1 MDSNMAA
8 ILQSG
13 YILFVR
19 PTGRAKKLLGE
30 RIELR
35 RHARENYRLYGEWYG
50 DPEIWRLTSWAASPL
65 SPSAVERLFEDREHS
80 PTDDSFAIHL
90 KGEEEPIG
98 VISLMNISE
107 ANDSAELSV
116 IVGHPEDR
124 HQGYGAEAIALILR
138 YGFEDLNLNRVGLS
152 VFEFNEDAI
161 STYEKLGFRK
171 EGRLRKA
178 VKRDDTFHD
187 AILMGISRSEWEAPP
202 SS

>member
-1 MDSNMAA
+1 
-8 ILQSG
+8 
-13 YILFVR
+13 VR
-19 PTGRAKKLLGE
+19 TSARTRRLVGE

-35 RHARENYRLYGEWYG
+35 RHTRENYRRYGEWYG

-65 SPSAVERLFEDREHS
+65 SPSAVERLFEDRELS
-80 PTDDSFAIHL
+80 SADDSFAIHL

-124 HQGYGAEAIALILR
+124 HHGYGAEAIDMLLR
-138 YGFEDLNLNRVGLS
+138 YGFEELGLNRVGLS

-161 STYEKLGFRK
+161 STYERLGFRE

-178 VKRDDTFHD
+178 LKRDAAFHD
-187 AILMGISRSEWEAPP
+187 AILMSILGSEWREAADLPKT
-202 SS
+202 

>member
-65 SPSAVERLFEDREHS
+65 GPSAVERLFEDREHS